1 MTTLNGAVKWYNG
14 KKGYGFV
21 QRDDGEKDVFVHA
34 SAVKQA
40 GLRYLNEGEKISF
53 DDAYPNQIVSELSL
67 IDSVIIIA
75 KTGWTTN
82 ELIDTLSK
90 SYLDKYD
97 VVSLLIGVNN
107 QFRGY
112 QIDKYVMEFENLL
125 IRAIDYSKNK
135 KNVFVLSIPDY
146 GVTPFGKVRGQERI
160 SKEINSYNDINRVLA
175 EKYNVM
181 YFDITEISRKAEND
195 TSLLAEDTLHPS
207 KKMYKMWV
215 DKLKY
220 ELLDSLKKN

>member
-1 MTTLNGAVKWYNG
+1 MKYI
-14 KKGYGFV
+14 YI
-21 QRDDGEKDVFVHA
+21 
-34 SAVKQA
+34 
-40 GLRYLNEGEKISF
+40 ISF
-53 DDAYPNQIVSELSL
+53 LIILNSCSQENEINKSNLKYLALGDSYTIGENIAFEDAYPNQIVRELSL
-67 IDSVIIIA
+67 IDSVNVIA

-146 GVTPFGKVRGQERI
+146 GVTPFGKIRGQEKI
-160 SKEINSYNDINRVLA
+160 YKEINSYNDINRVLA
-175 EKYNVM
+175 EKYNVL
-181 YFDITEISRKAEND
+181 YFDITEISRNAEND
-195 TSLLAEDTLHPS
+195 TSLLAEDKLHPS

>member
-1 MTTLNGAVKWYNG
+1 MKYI
-14 KKGYGFV
+14 YI
-21 QRDDGEKDVFVHA
+21 
-34 SAVKQA
+34 
-40 GLRYLNEGEKISF
+40 ISF
-53 DDAYPNQIVSELSL
+53 LIILNSCSQENEINKSNLKYLALGDSYTIGENIAFEDAYPNQIVRELSL
-67 IDSVIIIA
+67 IDSVNVIA

-146 GVTPFGKVRGQERI
+146 GVTPFGKVRGEEKI
-160 SKEINSYNDINRVLA
+160 YKEINSYNDINRALIIIFFTSFLLTHFFTFSISKTPFSISDLDRSKLNNCLA
-175 EKYNVM
+175 LNFPLIIIGYSYSFSIK
-181 YFDITEISRKAEND
+181 
-195 TSLLAEDTLHPS
+195 
-207 KKMYKMWV
+207 
-215 DKLKY
+215 
-220 ELLDSLKKN
+220 

>member
-1 MTTLNGAVKWYNG
+1 MKYIYIISFLIILNSCSQGNEINKSNL
-14 KKGYGFV
+14 K
-21 QRDDGEKDVFVHA
+21 
-34 SAVKQA
+34 
-40 GLRYLNEGEKISF
+40 YLALGDSYTIGEKISF

-215 DKLKY
+215 DKLKL

>member
-1 MTTLNGAVKWYNG
+1 MKYI
-14 KKGYGFV
+14 YI
-21 QRDDGEKDVFVHA
+21 
-34 SAVKQA
+34 
-40 GLRYLNEGEKISF
+40 ISF
-53 DDAYPNQIVSELSL
+53 LIILNSCSQENEINKSNLKYLALGDSYTIGENIAFEDAYPNQIASELSL
-67 IDSVIIIA
+67 IDSVNVIA

-135 KNVFVLSIPDY
+135 KNVFVLSIPCLLY
-146 GVTPFGKVRGQERI
+146 
-160 SKEINSYNDINRVLA
+160 
-175 EKYNVM
+175 
-181 YFDITEISRKAEND
+181 
-195 TSLLAEDTLHPS
+195 TSDAADE
-207 KKMYKMWV
+207 
-215 DKLKY
+215 
-220 ELLDSLKKN
+220 

>member
-1 MTTLNGAVKWYNG
+1 MKYI
-14 KKGYGFV
+14 YI
-21 QRDDGEKDVFVHA
+21 
-34 SAVKQA
+34 
-40 GLRYLNEGEKISF
+40 ISF
-53 DDAYPNQIVSELSL
+53 LIILNSCSQENEINKSNLKYLALGDSYTIGENIAFEDAYPNQIVRELSL
-67 IDSVIIIA
+67 IDSVNVIA

-146 GVTPFGKVRGQERI
+146 GVTPFGKVRGQEKI
-160 SKEINSYNDINRVLA
+160 YKEINSYNDINRVLA
-175 EKYNVM
+175 EKYNVL
-181 YFDITEISRKAEND
+181 YFDITEISRKAAND
-195 TSLLAEDTLHPS
+195 TSLLAEDKLHPS